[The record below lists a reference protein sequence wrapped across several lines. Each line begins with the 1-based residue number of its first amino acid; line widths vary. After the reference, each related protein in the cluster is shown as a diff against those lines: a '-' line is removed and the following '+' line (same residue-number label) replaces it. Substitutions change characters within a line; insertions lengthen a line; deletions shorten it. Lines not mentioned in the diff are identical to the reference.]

1 MILSEQQCHSFPS
14 ISLCFVRFGL
24 WVLRRGVGYGIG
36 FIWNIFMGVV
46 RCGPFGWL
54 VLIVLLFVWVWVTF
68 GVWVCCKGVFLGLDD
83 GENTPF
89 YQAI

>member
-1 MILSEQQCHSFPS
+1 
-14 ISLCFVRFGL
+14 
-24 WVLRRGVGYGIG
+24 
-36 FIWNIFMGVV
+36 MGVV